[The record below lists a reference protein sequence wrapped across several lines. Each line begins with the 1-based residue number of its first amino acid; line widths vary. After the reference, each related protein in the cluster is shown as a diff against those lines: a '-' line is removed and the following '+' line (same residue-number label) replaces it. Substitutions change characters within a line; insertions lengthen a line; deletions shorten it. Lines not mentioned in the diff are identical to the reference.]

1 MAALLG
7 TQLGDRLKVGTIVGI
22 REGEVAFFAA
32 VFGILDFGEV
42 GMVFPQAGEAQ
53 PVLNRFEDRRVVG
66 KASEPAEGAGR

>member
-1 MAALLG
+1 MG
-7 TQLGDRLKVGTIVGI
+7 SQLGDRLKVGTIVGI

-66 KASEPAEGAGR
+66 KASEPAKVRALR

>member
-7 TQLGDRLKVGTIVGI
+7 SQLGDRLKVGTIVGI

-53 PVLNRFEDRRVVG
+53 PVLNRFEDRRAKLLSPPKVR
-66 KASEPAEGAGR
+66 ALR